1 MEEHKIIPFDQ
12 RHFDSVVALWRAV
25 FGYETAHNDPALII
39 EKKRKVSDGL
49 FFVAVS
55 NADEAVG
62 VIMSGY
68 DGHRGRTRNRTES
81 RHFDPLGEGPSRFRL
96 HQ

>member
-12 RHFDSVVALWRAV
+12 RHSDSVVALWRAV
-25 FGYETAHNDPALII
+25 FGYETAH
-39 EKKRKVSDGL
+39 EKKRKVSDDL

-62 VIMSGY
+62 AIMSGY